1 MVQKTRDQQVLEEG
15 SMASEAAIVQALDA
29 LTNPP
34 STRSL
39 TRATTSHLGLM
50 QGILNRRDVIGVG
63 ISEKI
68 SQGKPT
74 GTLALSVYV
83 VKKQPLRSLRGNQ
96 VIPPVLPLELSN
108 DQAIPTDVLE
118 VGQVRPQLAVKPMVI
133 RKPVQPGYSIG
144 HTSVTAGTLG
154 AIVQS
159 GTTLYILSNSHVLA
173 QGGLASIGDAIVY
186 PGPADGGNDPADIV
200 ARLSRFIPFIAGG
213 TFVNTSDC
221 AIAEI
226 LPERL
231 AQVRADIKGLGF
243 PNGTTKPTRG
253 MEVTKVGRTT
263 RKTAGKITDVHF
275 RFAQKYPGV
284 GKAGFIDQVV
294 CTRYSSGG
302 DSGSLVLDKTSS
314 KAVGLHFA
322 GSDPTVPFKNAI
334 SVFSPIDVVLQALG
348 VSLVTESLEL

>member
-263 RKTAGKITDVHF
+263 RKTAGKSPT
-275 RFAQKYPGV
+275 
-284 GKAGFIDQVV
+284 FI
-294 CTRYSSGG
+294 
-302 DSGSLVLDKTSS
+302 
-314 KAVGLHFA
+314 
-322 GSDPTVPFKNAI
+322 SDLLKN
-334 SVFSPIDVVLQALG
+334 
-348 VSLVTESLEL
+348 TLELAKPALSIKSSAHDTRAVAIRDRWCWTKPRAKPWACTLRVPIRLFRSRMPSVSSRPSTLCCKHLASAS